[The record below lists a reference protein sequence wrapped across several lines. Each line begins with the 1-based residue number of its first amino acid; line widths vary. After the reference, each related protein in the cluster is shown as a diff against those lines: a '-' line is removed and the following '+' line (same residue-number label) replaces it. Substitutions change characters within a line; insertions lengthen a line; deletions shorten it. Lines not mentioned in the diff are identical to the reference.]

1 MLMWCENRVEVHG
14 YEYED
19 ELKAFKELVTSDDC
33 GFDFNKILPMPDA
46 LESTVKGSE
55 HVPSEELK
63 EKYGFDNW
71 YDWRI
76 HNWGTKWNVDDPLD
90 DMNDE
95 GDYIE
100 YRFETAWAPPEGIY
114 QELKRKFPNLN
125 ITWFYDEPGMQFA
138 GYL

>member
-1 MLMWCENRVEVHG
+1 MPNWCENRVEIYG
-14 YEYED
+14 EPE
-19 ELKAFKELVTSDDC
+19 EIAAIKELVTSNDSD
-33 GFDFNKILPMPDA
+33 FDFNKILPMPKA
-46 LESTVKGSE
+46 LEDTTKGSN

-76 HNWGTKWNVDDPLD
+76 HNWGTKWNVDDVEVGD
-90 DMNDE
+90 NDN
-95 GDYIE
+95 DYIS
-100 YRFETAWAPPEGIY
+100 FSFDTAWGPPEGIY
-114 QELKRKFPNLN
+114 HAIKEQFPNLS